1 MQLSPGSPETSNLNW
16 ANPMNALMTSLLCC
30 QLRDRLGCG
39 SAALLLALAPAAMAQ
54 APADLDRD
62 GIPNHLDRDVDND
75 GILNGAD
82 RNIDGGKVLHGPLRG
97 LVVGDQLPNDSPF
110 EADMD
115 ADGLADHAPA
125 EQDID
130 GDGLPDDDPREMD
143 IDGDGRA
150 DDARNELDV
159 DGDGILDVARNEDDI
174 DGDGI
179 PDIARS
185 EFDIDGDGVANGLD
199 GDMDGD
205 GAGNGVDGDP
215 DGSGIDD
222 ATLDILYETPGNPP
236 SFVSDASAAPIIAKV
251 SSQLRQTLQLRDN
264 DPGLRVRVQ
273 IGEGLAG
280 QPGKW
285 GSLITGV
292 WRYWSE
298 DRIQIWAK
306 WAYPIADPDNITLFA
321 RYQYTGPYSGK
332 IEDYAN
338 PLYYVISEESRL
350 YSGYATT
357 PGEFSLSRTTAS
369 PTVFISWL
377 SGSPAGFFYT
387 APNEQATGFPPPR
400 DALNAALAIFPD
412 FTPADAYLGFS
423 GNLSASPGFPG
434 TDPILSL
441 HRTIRQTNRSWYG
454 QLEAQALR

>member
-1 MQLSPGSPETSNLNW
+1 MNGSIN
-16 ANPMNALMTSLLCC
+16 SLLFC
-30 QLRDRLGCG
+30 QFRGFLVFGG
-39 SAALLLALAPAAMAQ
+39 TALILALAPAAMAQ
-54 APADLDRD
+54 GLADLDRD
-62 GIPNHLDRDVDND
+62 GIPNHVDPDVDND

-97 LVVGDQLPNDSPF
+97 HFAGDQLPNDSPF
-110 EADMD
+110 ELDMD
-115 ADGLADHAPA
+115 ADGVADHAP
-125 EQDID
+125 EERDID

-143 IDGDGRA
+143 IDGDGLA

-159 DGDGILDVARNEDDI
+159 DGDGILDTARNEDDI
-174 DGDGI
+174 DGDGT

-185 EFDIDGDGVANGLD
+185 EFDIDGDGIANGLD

-205 GAGNGVDGDP
+205 GAANGADRDP

-222 ATLDILYETPGNPP
+222 STLDILYESPGNPP
-236 SFVSDASAAPIIAKV
+236 SYVNDALVAPIIAEV
-251 SSQLRQTLQLRDN
+251 SSQLRRTLQIRDD

-292 WRYWSE
+292 WRYWSP

-306 WAYPIADPDNITLFA
+306 WAYPMTDPGRIALFA
-321 RYQYTGPYSGK
+321 RYQYTGPYSGRM
-332 IEDYAN
+332 EDYSN
-338 PLYYVISEESRL
+338 PVYYVISGESRL
-350 YSGYATT
+350 YSGYATS
-357 PGEFSLSRTTAS
+357 PGEFSLSRITAS
-369 PTVFISWL
+369 PTVFISWVT
-377 SGSPAGFFYT
+377 GSPAGFFYT

-400 DALNAALAIFPD
+400 EALNAALARFPD
-412 FTPADAYLGFS
+412 FAPADASLGFS
-423 GNLSASPGFPG
+423 GNLSASPEFPG
-434 TDPILSL
+434 IDPILSL
-441 HRTIRQTNRSWYG
+441 HRTIRQTNRAWYG

>member
-1 MQLSPGSPETSNLNW
+1 
-16 ANPMNALMTSLLCC
+16 MNGLIDSLPFC
-30 QLRDRLGCG
+30 QLRGRLVCG
-39 SAALLLALAPAAMAQ
+39 GTALLLALAPAAMAQ
-54 APADLDRD
+54 VLADLDRD
-62 GIPNHLDRDVDND
+62 GIPNHLDPDVDND
-75 GILNGAD
+75 GVLNGAD

-97 LVVGDQLPNDSPF
+97 HFVGDQLPNDSPF
-110 EADMD
+110 EHDMD
-115 ADGLADHAPA
+115 GDGLPDNAP
-125 EQDID
+125 EEHDID

-205 GAGNGVDGDP
+205 GATNGADGDP

-236 SFVSDASAAPIIAKV
+236 SFVSDTMVAPIIAEV
-251 SSQLRQTLQLRDN
+251 SSQLRRTLQIRDD

-292 WRYWSE
+292 WRYWSQ

-306 WAYPIADPDNITLFA
+306 WAYPINDPSSIVLFA

-332 IEDYAN
+332 IEDYSN

-350 YSGYATT
+350 YSGYATA
-357 PGEFSLSRTTAS
+357 PGEFSLSRMTSS
-369 PTVFISWL
+369 PPVFISWVP
-377 SGSPAGFFYT
+377 GSPAGFYYT
-387 APNEQATGFPPPR
+387 APDEQATGFPPPLA
-400 DALNAALAIFPD
+400 ALNAALASFPE
-412 FTPADAYLGFS
+412 FTPADAFLGFS
-423 GNLSASPGFPG
+423 GNLSTSQGFPG
-434 TDPILSL
+434 VDPILSL
-441 HRTIRQTNRSWYG
+441 HRTIRQTNRAWYG